1 MFTVVNVLP
10 PESVTTMYIKARMD
24 DAEIDDK
31 IARGIINPTASRDQ
45 VLEQVRIQNTRTIK
59 KSASDDVDH
68 IGTVIAELEKRLA
81 KLEKA
86 KTKA

>member
-10 PESVTTMYIKARMD
+10 PESVTTMYIIARMD